1 MQQLVHYQ
9 QIIVPVLKKFN
20 IKRASIFGSV
30 AKGLETNKS
39 DLDLLIEPEAGFTL
53 FSLIALENEIKKL
66 TKRKIDIVEFGALKP
81 SIKTEVL
88 QSAIAIL

>member
-1 MQQLVHYQ
+1 MQQLEHYQ

-20 IKRASIFGSV
+20 IKRASIFGSI
-30 AKGLETNKS
+30 AKGLETNTS

-53 FSLIALENEIKKL
+53 FTLIALENEITHL